1 METTEDVG
9 HLAAFSEPE
18 VVGDIED
25 VVEEGDGKLYLT
37 QLEMTTLELLIE
49 RIKGHNERMKILQLG
64 DEVRKLQGDIH
75 RKNSEIALL
84 EAHKL
89 DQPDRKVERAREQLN
104 NLITQATKAKDAFAD
119 ELKEK
124 YNITDPNFGFNPD
137 TGEIV
142 EKLGGTA
149 E

>member
-1 METTEDVG
+1 MDTEEVG

-64 DEVRKLQGDIH
+64 DEVRKLQADIH

-84 EAHKL
+84 EAYKL
-89 DQPDRKVERAREQLN
+89 DQPDRKVVSARETLN
-104 NLITQATKAKDAFAD
+104 TLITQATKAKDAFAD

-124 YNITDPNFGFNPD
+124 YSITDPNFGFNPD

-142 EKLGGTA
+142 EKLGGA
-149 E
+149 DVI